1 MHIQRI
7 NKMKDKMEKMKMRK
21 KLINNLWKI
30 NKNHRIIRNKNIQM
44 MMKIIILINC
54 YKNKN
59 NKNKIYLKQN
69 HQKQN
74 P

>member
-1 MHIQRI
+1 
-7 NKMKDKMEKMKMRK
+7 MRK